1 MHRLT
6 ATCLAIVLLAAS
18 VPAAFPATT
27 GSAAGISVRDP
38 DTPNLRMP
46 DAAQQNT
53 SDGAES
59 AAEEIEPDTV
69 AAATAATEP
78 PGDSGPEDAHPSGPE
93 QDGPEPLVPIEIQQS
108 IRVNANVNLPQDI

>member
-27 GSAAGISVRDP
+27 GSAAGISVREP

-69 AAATAATEP
+69 EAATEP
-78 PGDSGPEDAHPSGPE
+78 PEDSGPDGAPPSDPE

>member
-6 ATCLAIVLLAAS
+6 ATCLAFALLAAP
-18 VPAAFPATT
+18 VPAALPATA
-27 GSAAGISVRDP
+27 GSAAENSVRG
-38 DTPNLRMP
+38 P
-46 DAAQQNT
+46 DAPSLRLTDPAQRNT

-78 PGDSGPEDAHPSGPE
+78 PDDSGPEDARLSDPE